1 MKTFGNPYL
10 ERAALE
16 QTYEDLFSV
25 YDWAEVDRVNLTD
38 LERIEALSGGKC
50 AFSVVNPNMISQ
62 DSHASVEFE
71 AKIYCAPE
79 YEIHAGQTVRV
90 IRFGTKDIGDFE
102 VVGIPAI
109 YPTHQEVKLK
119 VKRLS

>member
-16 QTYEDLFSV
+16 QTYEDTFSV
-25 YDWAEVDRVNLTD
+25 YDWKEIEKVNLTN
-38 LERIEALSGGKC
+38 LESTEVLLDEKC
-50 AFSVVNPNMISQ
+50 AFSVVNPSMASQ
-62 DSHASVEFE
+62 DSHTSVEFE

-79 YEIHAGQTVRV
+79 HEIHAGQTVRV
-90 IRFGTKDIGDFE
+90 IRFGLKDIGDFE

-119 VKRLS
+119 AKRLS